1 MSYDPTATSATPSL
15 PAAGW
20 YPDPSGGPV
29 QRWWDG
35 TGWTAQT
42 YNPAGAV
49 AQTAPSTVP
58 PGTPVYTVWIWLI
71 VGLQLIGLASLLF
84 TDFDALIRTAVEDSV
99 AQAQDPNAVPDPFGN
114 GPLFTTTDALQSALG
129 FLAYVAGV
137 VFAFLDWRALKQ
149 RGFDRPFHWAWAF
162 VPWSLVY
169 VIGRSVVVKR
179 RAGSGLAPI
188 WWYIALTVLTTVVC
202 IAVIG
207 TVLATVLPG
216 VLPSIPTGPEA
227 TL

>member
-42 YNPAGAV
+42 YNPAGAL
-49 AQTAPSTVP
+49 AQNASSTVP

-71 VGLQLIGLASLLF
+71 VGLQLIGLASLLG

-99 AQAQDPNAVPDPFGN
+99 AQAQDPNAVTDPFGSA
-114 GPLFTTTDALQSALG
+114 PLFTATDALQSALG
-129 FLAYVAGV
+129 LLSYLAGV

-188 WWYIALTVLTTVVC
+188 WWYIALTALTIVVSLVVFG
-202 IAVIG
+202 AA
-207 TVLATVLPG
+207 LATVLPE
-216 VLPSIPTGPEA
+216 VMPSIPTAP
-227 TL
+227 